1 MDPRLLEL
9 YEQELRYIR
18 EMGSE
23 FARDYPK
30 IAGRLGMNGLDCADP
45 YVERLLEGF
54 AFLTA
59 RVQYKIDARFPDFT
73 HQLLELVYPHL
84 TTPTPSMAVVELQ
97 PDSTAGTLESGY
109 RLPAGTAL
117 RAQLGKGEK
126 TACEYR
132 TAHDV
137 RLWPL
142 RLSDAR
148 YLANPGVMAARGLPT
163 PNGVR
168 AAIQLDLE
176 MVNGGTLG
184 DLPLDRLSFYLRGGD
199 ELPMWLYEIIHG
211 SFAGACLRDDP
222 GKPASVDPRV
232 GIRQPGFDRNE
243 ALLPSVRRTFDGYR
257 LLQEY
262 FAFPQRFLFVEFLGL
277 EPGVRQLSGQ
287 RLELTVM
294 LRRGDQRLE
303 HALDAQAFLLYAT
316 PAINLFPHTA
326 DRINVRQ
333 ERTEFHV
340 VPDRNRPM
348 DFEVYRV
355 NGVEGYG
362 RGGES
367 ARQFRTFYRV
377 ARETDGEE
385 GGAYFFVSRRPRLSS
400 SRQRQRGARTGYL
413 GSEVFISLV
422 DETQAPYAEELRQ
435 LEVRLL
441 CTNRDLPIQ
450 MAVGRGATDF
460 LLDVAAPVQS
470 ARVVTGPTRPRPAF
484 KAGETTWRLI
494 SQLSLNYLSLAGEG
508 GDSGAQALRQ
518 LLDLYVDPRDAL
530 ARHVEG
536 VVSVGA
542 RSAVHRMPVGGPICF
557 GNGLELRLR
566 LDEDAFTGVGAFLLG
581 AVLER
586 FFAKY
591 VSINSFTRTV
601 VESTQRGE
609 IMRWPVRAGTRAIL

>member
-97 PDSTAGTLESGY
+97 PDPTAGTLESGY
-109 RLPAGTAL
+109 RLPAGSAL

-148 YLANPGVMAARGLPT
+148 YLANPGVMAARGLPV
-163 PNGVR
+163 PAGVR
-168 AAIQLDLE
+168 AAIQLELE
-176 MVNGGTLG
+176 MVNGGTLA
-184 DLPLDRLSFYLRGGD
+184 DLPLDSLSFYLRGGD

-222 GKPASVDPRV
+222 GKPASVDARISV
-232 GIRQPGFDRNE
+232 RQPGFDRNE

-262 FAFPQRFLFVEFLGL
+262 FAFPQRFLFVEFQGL
-277 EPGVRQLSGQ
+277 EPGVRQLDGQ

-294 LRRGDQRLE
+294 LRRGDPRLE
-303 HALDAQAFLLYAT
+303 HTLDAQAFLLYAT

-355 NGVEGYG
+355 DRVEGFS
-362 RGGES
+362 RGGE
-367 ARQFRTFYRV
+367 RGRPFRAFYRV
-377 ARETDGEE
+377 ARDTGGED

-435 LEVRLL
+435 LEVGLL

-470 ARVVTGPTRPRPAF
+470 VRVVAGPTRPRPAF
-484 KAGETTWRLI
+484 RAGETTWRLI
-494 SQLSLNYLSLAGEG
+494 SQLSLNYLSLAGED
-508 GDSGAQALRQ
+508 GDTGAQALRQ

-536 VVSVGA
+536 VVSIGA
-542 RSAVHRMPVGGPICF
+542 RSAVHRMPVDGPICF

-581 AVLER
+581 AVLDR

-609 IMRWPVRAGTRAIL
+609 IMRWPVRAGARAIL